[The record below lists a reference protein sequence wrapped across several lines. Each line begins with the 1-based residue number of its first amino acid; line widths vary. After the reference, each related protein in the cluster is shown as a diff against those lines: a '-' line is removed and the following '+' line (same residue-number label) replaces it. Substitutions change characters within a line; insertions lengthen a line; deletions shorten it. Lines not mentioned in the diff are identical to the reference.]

1 MSTALATRAR
11 DRWREVDVGNCVVQP
26 CVRVDNDVI
35 AGSRHCEFVLGGI
48 DVALHSRVHVLKG
61 QCLLIVDIEEAA
73 SDVREPV
80 KYWRHLFEL
89 FSRPLSTKT

>member
-1 MSTALATRAR
+1 
-11 DRWREVDVGNCVVQP
+11 
-26 CVRVDNDVI
+26 
-35 AGSRHCEFVLGGI
+35 
-48 DVALHSRVHVLKG
+48 VHVLKG